1 MKTFSRLRL
10 LVLTVS
16 LAAPALSAAPI
27 PLDELVRDIAA
38 HHPELAFYEA
48 EIDAAR
54 AQRRLTATLPP
65 PELAFDAGHKRVRDP
80 GGPLA
85 GEGLAWSV
93 SLAQTFTWPG
103 RLALRKSLANRDV
116 ALAELGLAR
125 FRAALA
131 ARARTLATALGAAR
145 RQATATAEVAA
156 RFQTLR
162 EVFLARDSAGLTPR
176 LETRVIE
183 AREIS
188 LRRRATDAAI
198 AAHTALLELN
208 QLRGAPPEA
217 PLALAP
223 LTLAFTAAPLPPAA
237 ALLAAAREYN
247 FEYRAARLELEQQGA
262 AVSLARHERYPSFT
276 LRPFYTRENAGERE
290 TTVGLG
296 VSLPLPWPGRS
307 RSGTQIAEAR
317 RRQAET
323 AAWAAER
330 DLERAVLTAADT
342 FAARAAAL
350 ASWQPDAIDAFR
362 DAAALADE
370 HYRLGAVPL
379 ATYLELQTAYLDAVE
394 ALLAT
399 QRDALDAAQ
408 QLQSLTGLAL
418 PRAEVRP

>member
-1 MKTFSRLRL
+1 MKSFSCLRL
-10 LVLTVS
+10 LVLRVA
-16 LAAPALSAAPI
+16 LAASALSAAPLS
-27 PLDELVRDIAA
+27 LDELVRDIVA

-65 PELAFDAGHKRVRDP
+65 PELAFDAGHKRVRDL
-80 GGPLA
+80 GGTLA

-93 SLAQTFTWPG
+93 SLAQTFEWPG

-131 ARARTLATALGAAR
+131 ARTRTVATTLDAAR
-145 RQATATAEVAA
+145 RQAAATAEVAA
-156 RFQTLR
+156 RFQALR
-162 EVFLARDSAGLTPR
+162 EVFLARDPAGLTPR

-183 AREIS
+183 AQEIS

-223 LTLAFTAAPLPPAA
+223 IMPSFGSAPLPPAA
-237 ALLAAAREYN
+237 ALLAAARENN

-276 LRPFYTRENAGERE
+276 LRPFYSQESAGERE

-296 VSLPLPWPGRS
+296 VSLPLPLPSRA
-307 RSGTQIAEAR
+307 RSGAQIAEAR
-317 RRQAET
+317 HRQAE
-323 AAWAAER
+323 AAVWAAER
-330 DLERAVLTAADT
+330 ALERAVLTAADT
-342 FAARAAAL
+342 FTARAAAL
-350 ASWQPDAIDAFR
+350 ALWQPDASETFR
-362 DAAALADE
+362 EAAALADE

-408 QLQSLTGLAL
+408 QLQALTGLEF
-418 PRAEVRP
+418 PRAEAQP